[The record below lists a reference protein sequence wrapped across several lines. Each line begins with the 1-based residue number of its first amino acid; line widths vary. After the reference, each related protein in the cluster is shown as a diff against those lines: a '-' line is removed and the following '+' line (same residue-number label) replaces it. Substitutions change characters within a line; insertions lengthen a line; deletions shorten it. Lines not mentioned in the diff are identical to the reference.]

1 MGTAGYVGGR
11 DFINAP
17 PVAFSHT
24 IGGSSDNFTNT
35 TPAQPL
41 AMSYGADL
49 TIAGS
54 RYATQ
59 WQAAQKLQHAGNGP

>member
-1 MGTAGYVGGR
+1 MGTAGCVGGR

-41 AMSYGADL
+41 AMSYGVDL

-59 WQAAQKLQHAGNGP
+59 WQAT